1 MNDENTKELI
11 PSSIN
16 TSVDKV
22 CEVAMKICEMGSSC
36 SYRLS
41 STLIFLTFMNRLTF
55 ENLRIT
61 ANLEAYK
68 RLPEINRC
76 LLSTFQKSGC
86 NFLRVRYTKTSLD
99 QSIV

>member
-41 STLIFLTFMNRLTF
+41 STLIFF
-55 ENLRIT
+55 
-61 ANLEAYK
+61 
-68 RLPEINRC
+68 P
-76 LLSTFQKSGC
+76 QKSV
-86 NFLRVRYTKTSLD
+86 NFYEPFNIWKSEDYSQSWSL
-99 QSIV
+99 